1 MEYADFE
8 VEYKRVSD
16 GIAEGRR
23 YSDLAAE
30 LPRLRALAEQIDDED
45 DRHLADS
52 VLAGIEDIIARGPGE
67 APSEIIMEAREAF
80 AEGDRN
86 DGTVAERL
94 ARAEEAVRALSRIAA
109 DASADEAREIGAL
122 EHSLQ
127 MLIGAL
133 RLMR

>member
-1 MEYADFE
+1 MEYAEFE
-8 VEYKRVSD
+8 VEYKRVADS
-16 GIAEGRR
+16 IIEGRR
-23 YSDLAAE
+23 DTDLTAE
-30 LPRLRALAEQIDDED
+30 IPRLRALAEQIDDED

-52 VLAGIEDIIARGPGE
+52 VLAGIEDIIAREPGE
-67 APSEIIMEAREAF
+67 PPSEIILQAREAF

-86 DGTVAERL
+86 EGTVAERL

-109 DASADEAREIGAL
+109 NGTPDEQREIGAL
-122 EHSLQ
+122 EHTLQ